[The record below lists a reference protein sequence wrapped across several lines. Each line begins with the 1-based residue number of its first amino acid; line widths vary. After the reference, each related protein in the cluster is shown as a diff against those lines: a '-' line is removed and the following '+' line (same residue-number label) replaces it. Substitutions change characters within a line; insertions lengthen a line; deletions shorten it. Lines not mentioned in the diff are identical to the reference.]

1 MLPIITS
8 HSADIELSPEPIPK
22 GWILAGHPRARAA
35 AIARS
40 ADEGMWITAWA
51 CTPGSFRWHYNV
63 DETAQILSGEVFIID
78 QARTMDRASTEWR
91 LGPGDTAYFPA
102 GTSIIWHI
110 TQEVRKLAVCRVP
123 VPKPVVVGSKLWG
136 RIRNWLRRRHSARKE
151 TSCIRGY
158 GLKVG

>member
-1 MLPIITS
+1 VLPIITS

-22 GWILAGHPRARAA
+22 DWILAGHPRARAA

-78 QARTMDRASTEWR
+78 QARTMDQASTERR

-136 RIRNWLRRRHSARKE
+136 RMRNRLRRRHFVSTDA
-151 TSCIRGY
+151 SRG
-158 GLKVG
+158 L